1 MTDFNIMTFTIL
13 IILGTKIDCYL
24 MRVVIKLVYVGAC
37 LKLSEQFTK
46 HLRKTLRRSEFHYEQ

>member
-1 MTDFNIMTFTIL
+1 MTFTIL

-46 HLRKTLRRSEFHYEQ
+46 HLRKTSRRSEFHYEQ